1 MGSLTS
7 ASSVVLTFLVAAFC
21 AKRATRDPMSVSFWI
36 CAFANNQYAIHHAL
50 GQETDLSESSFGVAL
65 RAPSCSDVVAV
76 LDSNG
81 GIYKRIWC
89 GFELFFAQV
98 AMPHRFGRTVNV
110 ALVNEHGVVSHGDGT
125 SKDVNNMIQIIDS
138 VRISQA

>member
-1 MGSLTS
+1 M
-7 ASSVVLTFLVAAFC
+7 
-21 AKRATRDPMSVSFWI
+21 
-36 CAFANNQYAIHHAL
+36 
-50 GQETDLSESSFGVAL
+50 GVAL

-98 AMPHRFGRTVNV
+98 AMPHRFGRTLNV

-125 SKDVNNMIQIIDS
+125 SKDVTNMIQIVDS
-138 VRISQA
+138 VRISQAQASVYADKVMILNAIEHDGSSTEELDKILQNLAHAAV